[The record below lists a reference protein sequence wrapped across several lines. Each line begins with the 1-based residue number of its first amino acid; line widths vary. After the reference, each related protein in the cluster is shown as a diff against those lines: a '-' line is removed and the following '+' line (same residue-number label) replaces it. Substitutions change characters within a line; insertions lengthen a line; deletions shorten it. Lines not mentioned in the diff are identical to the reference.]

1 MDRQMD
7 RRMEKGQ
14 TDEPIGSRQ
23 TNKCSKVQVDGWMER
38 QTER

>member
-14 TDEPIGSRQ
+14 TDEPTGRQ
-23 TNKCSKVQVDGWMER
+23 TNKCSKVQVDGWM
-38 QTER
+38 